1 MKKSSYGLR
10 VVYSMMLFIIAGCDS
25 TKNLSL
31 TNDPKLLE
39 QLLDETTY
47 HPASITFVDDSV
59 YSNDAYRVTVRD
71 DTLEWFEHDTLWSG
85 AGLNDV
91 ASVTIGRTSF
101 IGGLLRGAY
110 FGPLAGALSAA
121 LVIGGASNSDD
132 STDEPPPP
140 PLTPSE
146 VGTVILASAVIGEVA
161 GLIIGAFNPTH
172 QNSVYRVEPRAIV
185 ATPRD
190 TLR

>member
-1 MKKSSYGLR
+1 M
-10 VVYSMMLFIIAGCDS
+10 
-25 TKNLSL
+25 T
-31 TNDPKLLE
+31 LL
-39 QLLDETTY
+39 
-47 HPASITFVDDSV
+47 
-59 YSNDAYRVTVRD
+59 
-71 DTLEWFEHDTLWSG
+71 
-85 AGLNDV
+85 
-91 ASVTIGRTSF
+91 
-101 IGGLLRGAY
+101 LLRSDGRVLLAAFCAAHI